1 MFRIS
6 SLTLLA
12 ASVAALLAC
21 GGSTAV
27 SSPASPTTAPVSAVD
42 HLRTITAKYRLPAAA
57 EADGYIRMDKNCI
70 SSPPGA
76 KVTGAMGYHFL
87 NKQIAAAPLD
97 PERPTMLVYIPDG
110 SGGLKLGA
118 AEYFKPSKDQD
129 LTVSVDRPT
138 LFGHEFDGP
147 MPGHFPGQPIHYDLH
162 VWVGATNPA
171 GDFVG
176 FNPAVTCP
184 PAG

>member
-1 MFRIS
+1 
-6 SLTLLA
+6 
-12 ASVAALLAC
+12 
-21 GGSTAV
+21 
-27 SSPASPTTAPVSAVD
+27 
-42 HLRTITAKYRLPAAA
+42 
-57 EADGYIRMDKNCI
+57 MDKNCI

-76 KVTGAMGYHFL
+76 KVTGAMGYHFM
-87 NKQIAAAPLD
+87 NRQIAAAPLD